1 MRPSASLKLTAV
13 IAAAAIAV
21 CAVPSRRA
29 DAYYPEEH
37 QSLTTFSLFL
47 LYEICPEAFD
57 RCLAMTGQDSVIREM
72 EYDNL
77 SYAPP
82 KPSSTDGLIHRIA
95 WESVSPD
102 FFKDLVWVDVDF
114 GPDDPHSVSIF
125 ADDDRAETS
134 SKDDMF
140 LGTMFAL
147 VGAPHANF
155 TSCNHFVNIGSYGK
169 SRFDDYDGYSY
180 NFVKEEG
187 HQYQTSKGMLGKAL
201 DEGINGYY
209 GDSYVHA
216 PGQEWYDGSSPSVER
231 YSFPTKYPDKIAE
244 FKDRFPM
251 AKNVGSEGCGV
262 PYSVF
267 MPVDNMARYWYERFL
282 TTGDPLDLGPLLHAV
297 CDAGIPHHAAGYV
310 GNWHQY
316 YESGMK
322 DIVNGVEASKSDR
335 ARIRELVASWD
346 RIDDDPPAGLAPDD
360 YRRTPAINWSID
372 NLTTWMAL
380 HAYRQYVGL
389 YEPYYRTSLEG
400 TIFPGNAREMV
411 ILGMA
416 MNVIVLKKALM
427 EYGTQ

>member
-1 MRPSASLKLTAV
+1 MKSFALLRFIAV
-13 IAAAAIAV
+13 AAAIAV

-37 QSLTTFSLFL
+37 QTLTAFSLFL
-47 LYEICPEAFD
+47 LYDIYPQTFD
-57 RCLAMTGQDSVIREM
+57 RCLALTGQDSIIRTM

-77 SYAPP
+77 SYAPA

-114 GPDDPHSVSIF
+114 SPDDPHTISLF
-125 ADDDRAETS
+125 KDDDRAETS

-140 LGTMFAL
+140 LGTMFTL
-147 VGAPHANF
+147 VGSPHANF
-155 TSCNHFVNIGSYGK
+155 TSCNHFINIGSYGK

-180 NFVKEEG
+180 KFVKEEG

-201 DEGINGYY
+201 DEGINWYY

-231 YSFPTKYPDKIAE
+231 YSFPTKYPDKIEE
-244 FKDRFPM
+244 FRDRFPM

-282 TTGDPLDLGPLLHAV
+282 ATGDPLDLGPLMHAIG
-297 CDAGIPHHAAGYV
+297 DAGVPHHAAGYV

-316 YESGMK
+316 YEPGMK
-322 DIVNGVEASKSDR
+322 DIVLDVIGSKSDKD
-335 ARIRELVASWD
+335 RIMKIVESWD
-346 RIDDDPPAGLAPDD
+346 RIDNNAPDSLAPDD
-360 YRRTPAINWSID
+360 YDKTPAINWSIE

-380 HAYRQYVGL
+380 HAYRQYIKD
-389 YEPYYRTSLEG
+389 YEPYFLTNRTG
-400 TIFPGNAREMV
+400 IIFPEKARELV
-411 ILGMA
+411 ILGTA
-416 MNVIVLKKALM
+416 MNVIVLKKALT
-427 EYGTQ
+427 EYSAQ